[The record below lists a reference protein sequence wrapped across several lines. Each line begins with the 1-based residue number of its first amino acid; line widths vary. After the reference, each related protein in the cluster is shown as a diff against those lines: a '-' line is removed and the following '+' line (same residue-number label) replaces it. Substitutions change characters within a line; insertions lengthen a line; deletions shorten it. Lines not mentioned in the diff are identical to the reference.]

1 MRRVRRPLW
10 WWSTAPAP
18 GAIAVANV
26 HGVPAGVDTFLHAL
40 CGQVS
45 PRTGGLGH
53 RRFGAIDDGVV
64 ARVTDRHALVMPH
77 GGMRIRELL
86 DSRAAELGAHAA
98 VDAERALH
106 SFPEAADSIERAM
119 LAVLA
124 RAASPL
130 AIDLLAAQP
139 ARWRAAGIDAAPGID
154 AALER
159 MDARDRR
166 LMRTID
172 PPRVVVTGPA
182 NAGKSTLL
190 NALAGRAVAIAHHA
204 PGTTRDAVAARI
216 DLAGLVV
223 DWFDTPGVRSGMDE
237 IERAAARLA
246 ERALAHADL
255 VVELTAPGL
264 GWHAMAAA
272 PGAERLRVL
281 NQSDRADASTCAE
294 RADAALAVSARTGS
308 GMTEFVARVRDAL
321 VPPADVSDP
330 RPWRFA

>member
-1 MRRVRRPLW
+1 
-10 WWSTAPAP
+10 
-18 GAIAVANV
+18 
-26 HGVPAGVDTFLHAL
+26 
-40 CGQVS
+40 
-45 PRTGGLGH
+45 
-53 RRFGAIDDGVV
+53 
-64 ARVTDRHALVMPH
+64 
-77 GGMRIRELL
+77 
-86 DSRAAELGAHAA
+86 
-98 VDAERALH
+98 
-106 SFPEAADSIERAM
+106 
-119 LAVLA
+119 
-124 RAASPL
+124 
-130 AIDLLAAQP
+130 
-139 ARWRAAGIDAAPGID
+139 
-154 AALER
+154 

-166 LMRTID
+166 LMRTVD
-172 PPRVVVTGPA
+172 PARVVVTGPA

-223 DWFDTPGVRSGMDE
+223 DWFDTPGVRAGMDE

-272 PGAERLRVL
+272 PGAERLRIL
-281 NQSDRADASTCAE
+281 NQSDRADASACAE

-308 GMTEFVARVRDAL
+308 GMQEFVARVRDAL
-321 VPPADVSDP
+321 VPPTDVSDP